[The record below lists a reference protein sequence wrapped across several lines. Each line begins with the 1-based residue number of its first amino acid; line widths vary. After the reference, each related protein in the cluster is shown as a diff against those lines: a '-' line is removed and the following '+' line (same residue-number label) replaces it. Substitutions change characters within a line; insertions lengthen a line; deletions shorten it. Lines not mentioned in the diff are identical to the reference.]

1 MKVYVYN
8 SVVGWCQ

>member
-1 MKVYVYN
+1 MKVYVCN